1 MAETEEDARER
12 RLRRLIGRLPARVGR
27 WIEWLRRPANLV
39 VRIPAGL
46 LLIAGGFL
54 AILPVFGLWM
64 LPLGIVLLAEDIPW
78 LKHKTGRLLAWIERR
93 HPTWLGPAEADGNQR

>member
-1 MAETEEDARER
+1 MAETEDDARER

-78 LKHKTGRLLAWIERR
+78 LKRATGRSLAWIERR